1 MNAAELAR
9 LQGLVSRGRNAEAV
23 EGLAALV
30 EANPKEVVP
39 SFLLGRALRAM
50 GQGARSRAVF
60 EAIAAHAPDDPHVA
74 LGLAW
79 IRIDARDIHG
89 AAELASKATGVAPL
103 RGDALA
109 IQARSQEAHGEKE
122 KAAALFLDAY
132 EAKPL
137 VPWLEAAWTLSD
149 RDEPPEL
156 KPAPDWP
163 IGPAE
168 RLSLF
173 RSVERELVARGQ
185 RSGRN
190 LDAHQVLT
198 AGCDNTSRFTRAWA
212 KRRFI
217 DQLDLYFALAGRGGY
232 CDCEVILNA
241 ARESDET
248 LASILVAGRIQGR
261 VRAMQELVS
270 RTPTPDLPWLATH
283 AEHDIKSEETLS
295 VEADGSAIRVLPQLA
310 DGKLIEEIVD
320 ALGDPAMGDTTVML
334 LLLYPDLPGEDELLM
349 ATEGKLE
356 PVALSGDKL
365 SPAVLK
371 AAPWATSELAALRK
385 AWPVPREPLGA
396 GQLELPPPGH
406 LPALVYR
413 SDGVYRAVSAKDGRE
428 TLLGRAGSSLVFDA
442 DRAVAAW
449 LEPYRRQS
457 DLVVERR
464 SVGKRERV
472 ATEPFRGPLNL
483 SPDGRLLY
491 LASGNRIVAFD
502 LASSERRVLG
512 LGSQCTLAPDGEHLL
527 IESDSNLWIV
537 DPGGKIE
544 VPEIEGRLAVWSPR
558 SDRITYLA
566 KVDGGEGYQAFVL
579 DLKSGQSRRVSP
591 ACEEACWPTFTKD
604 GDAVAVYIRRAT
616 HRTPLADGKTKI
628 EQDESLLLVDISE
641 PDRPETL
648 FASDRGYMA
657 ITRPVAHPARAIVAF
672 QTQSAPQRDR
682 RLVVVEPGA
691 TLRTLVDAD
700 VRPTFWL

>member
-1 MNAAELAR
+1 VNAAELAR

-30 EANPKEVVP
+30 EAHPKEVLP

-79 IRIDARDIHG
+79 VRIDARDIHG
-89 AAELASKATGVAPL
+89 AAELASKATAVAAL

-109 IQARSQEAHGEKE
+109 IQARSQEAHGEKG

-137 VPWLEAAWTLSD
+137 VPWLEAAWALSD

-156 KPAPDWP
+156 KPPPDWP

-185 RSGRN
+185 RGSRN

-198 AGCDNTSRFTRAWA
+198 AGCDHTSRFTRAWA

-241 ARESDET
+241 ARETDET
-248 LASILVAGRIQGR
+248 LSSILVAGRIQGR
-261 VRAMQELVS
+261 VRSMQELVS

-310 DGKLIEEIVD
+310 DGKLIEEVVD

-334 LLLYPDLPGEDELLM
+334 LLVYPDLTGEDELLM

-356 PVALSGDKL
+356 PVAISGDKL
-365 SPAVLK
+365 TPAVLK
-371 AAPWATSELAALRK
+371 AAPWAATELAALRK

-413 SDGVYRAVSAKDGRE
+413 ADGVYRAVSAKDGRE
-428 TLLGRAGSSLVFDA
+428 TLVGRAGSSLVFDD

-449 LEPYRRQS
+449 LEPYRRRF

-464 SVGKRERV
+464 AVGKRERI
-472 ATEPFRGPLNL
+472 ATEPFRGPLSL
-483 SPDGRLLY
+483 SPDGKRVY
-491 LASGNRIVAFD
+491 LASESRIVAFD
-502 LASSERRVLG
+502 FTSSERKVLG
-512 LGSQCTLAPDGEHLL
+512 LGSQCTLAPNGERLL
-527 IESDSNLWIV
+527 IESDAHLVVI
-537 DPGGKIE
+537 DPAGKIA

-558 SDRITYLA
+558 SDRIAYLA

-579 DLKSGQSRRVSP
+579 DVTSGQSRRVSP
-591 ACEEACWPTFTKD
+591 PCEEACWPTFTKD
-604 GDAVAVYIRRAT
+604 GDAVAIYIRRAT
-616 HRTPLADGKTKI
+616 HRTPVAGGKIKV
-628 EQDESLLLVDISE
+628 EQDESLVLVSVAE
-641 PDRPETL
+641 PDRAETL
-648 FASDRGYMA
+648 YDSDRGYMA
-657 ITRPVAHPARAIVAF
+657 ITRPIAHPTRAIVAF
-672 QTQSAPQRDR
+672 QTQSAPQKDR
-682 RLVVVEPGA
+682 RIVVAEIGA
-691 TLRTLVDAD
+691 ELRTLVDAD
-700 VRPTFWL
+700 VRPAFWL